1 MSNFDFNCSLSHE
14 YLLRDCS
21 EPDTIL
27 DPRYTVEKK
36 KGKILALMKLIVYS
50 DKRTDKEQ
58 TN

>member
-1 MSNFDFNCSLSHE
+1 MSNLAFNCSLSHE

-27 DPRYTVEKK
+27 DPKYTVEKK
-36 KGKILALMKLIVYS
+36 KGKIFALMKLIVFS
-50 DKRTDKEQ
+50 DKRTNKER